1 MNSKTDK
8 AFPASSTYPDME
20 ERARDV
26 FGNSLDFID
35 GLPDLDFI
43 DGLPDGPGKKLE
55 IPFPYGPGV
64 PRPYGWGLFPEL
76 HPSRDDDQG

>member
-20 ERARDV
+20 KRARDV
-26 FGNSLDFID
+26 FGES
-35 GLPDLDFI
+35 LDFI